1 MTKKYSLPRLLL
13 GYFLRGVLVV
23 APIAVTIYA
32 VYFVINSLNNILPTK
47 IPGLGLVIILAT
59 VTVVG
64 YISSNFLFRQLE
76 DLIESTISKTPITK
90 LIYTS
95 IKDLLSTFV
104 DKKKA
109 FSYPVL
115 VIIDKAN
122 GIRKIGFVTKNDL
135 SLVGIKGS
143 VAVYFPFSFA
153 FTGELFIVP
162 SDSVSKIDDWHSADA
177 MKFVVSGGVTE
188 LKEEHTKHHQ

>member
-1 MTKKYSLPRLLL
+1 MTKNSSFPRLVL
-13 GYFLRGVLVV
+13 GYFLRGLLVV
-23 APIAVTIYA
+23 VPIAATIYI

-47 IPGLGLVIILAT
+47 IPGLGLVIILAA

-64 YISSNFLFRQLE
+64 YISSNFLFRQFE
-76 DLIESTISKTPITK
+76 DFIETTINRTPLTK

-95 IKDLLSTFV
+95 IKDLVATFV

-109 FSYPVL
+109 FSHPVL
-115 VIIDKAN
+115 VTIDKTN

-135 SLVGIKGS
+135 SLIGIEGS
-143 VAVYFPFSFA
+143 VAVYLPFSFA
-153 FTGELFIVP
+153 LTGELFIVP
-162 SDSVSKIDDWHSADA
+162 SDSVSKIDDWHSPDA